1 MLCTEMVHHYTC
13 SAPFDG
19 APFNGARFHGA
30 LRVTALGEGV
40 ALSGFAICGGLQ
52 VYQDLDRAQHGLGRE
67 RSGGQAKMLV
77 QVTKFEQG
85 LGHAATS

>member
-1 MLCTEMVHHYTC
+1 MQPDH
-13 SAPFDG
+13 
-19 APFNGARFHGA
+19 GARQGRLA
-30 LRVTALGEGV
+30 TA
-40 ALSGFAICGGLQ
+40 GFADKAQSLALVQREVNAI
-52 VYQDLDRAQHGLGRE
+52 DRAQHGLGRE